1 MNILAISRAPL
12 LSSEVCVSGAFNL
25 IILSYPLGNFY
36 CLPTPAALR
45 LASSLRGKHPD
56 ATSLCDGYLRPT
68 SSKGK
73 TFGNAL
79 SQAPLR
85 GKNAPYAMGS
95 AYPASLYFCRN
106 SLPIG
111 VPDQIFSSRYVA
123 YLPYTRKKI
132 AGYTHLSRRHAQM
145 AARNKKRIVDCE

>member
-73 TFGNAL
+73 TFWERTFSGSPERKKRAL
-79 SQAPLR
+79 CN
-85 GKNAPYAMGS
+85 GKRLPSFPILLPQQS
-95 AYPASLYFCRN
+95 AYRRTRPDFLQPLCRLPTIYQKKDCRLYTSKQAACAN
-106 SLPIG
+106 DS
-111 VPDQIFSSRYVA
+111 
-123 YLPYTRKKI
+123 
-132 AGYTHLSRRHAQM
+132 AQ
-145 AARNKKRIVDCE
+145 